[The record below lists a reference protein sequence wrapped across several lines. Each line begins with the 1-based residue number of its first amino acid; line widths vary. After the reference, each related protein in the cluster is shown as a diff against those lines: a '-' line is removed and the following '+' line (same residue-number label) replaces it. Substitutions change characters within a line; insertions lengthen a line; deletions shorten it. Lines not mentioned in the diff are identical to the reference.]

1 MKTYYKNLPLDAGV
15 GDAPDRVVPGDHLK
29 AFLFMEVWLWIKKS
43 TGQRVGKH
51 GHSRK
56 G

>member
-29 AFLFMEVWLWIKKS
+29 AFLFLREDVKCKTIWNLKS
-43 TGQRVGKH
+43 
-51 GHSRK
+51 
-56 G
+56 